1 MTTSNKTLRTPL
13 SRVRGLGAAGEGTDH
28 FWKQRLT
35 AIANIPLMLLFVGY
49 MIAGLQTDHAGFTGM
64 LASPVGASLFILMI
78 VSGIFHMRLG
88 MQTIIEDYV
97 HSEGSKLACLM
108 ANTFFCVVAGLIGV
122 ISVLMIA
129 FGG

>member
-1 MTTSNKTLRTPL
+1 MASTDKTLRTPL
-13 SRVRGLGAAGEGTDH
+13 SRVRGLGSAGEGTDH

-35 AIANIPLMLLFVGY
+35 AIANIPLMLMFVGY
-49 MIAGLQTDHAGFTGM
+49 MIAGLKTDHAGFTAM
-64 LASPVGASLFILMI
+64 LASPVPVALFILMI
-78 VSGIFHMRLG
+78 VSGVYHMRLG

-97 HSEGSKLACLM
+97 HTEGSKLVLLM
-108 ANTFFCVVAGLIGV
+108 GNTFFCALAGLVGV

>member
-1 MTTSNKTLRTPL
+1 MASPGKTLRTPL
-13 SRVRGLGAAGEGTDH
+13 SRVRGLGSAGEGTDH

-35 AIANIPLMLLFVGY
+35 AIANIPLMMMFVGY
-49 MIAGLQTDHAGFTGM
+49 LIAGLKTDHAGFVAM
-64 LASPVGASLFILMI
+64 LSSPIPVALFILMI
-78 VSGIFHMRLG
+78 VSGVYHMRLG

-97 HSEGSKLACLM
+97 PEEGSKLVLLM
-108 ANTFFCVVAGLIGV
+108 GNTFFCALAGLVGV

>member
-1 MTTSNKTLRTPL
+1 MTSSHKTLRTPL

-35 AIANIPLMLLFVGY
+35 AIANIPLMLMFVAY
-49 MIAGLQTDHAGFTGM
+49 MIAGLKSDHAGFTAM
-64 LASPVGASLFILMI
+64 LGSPIAVALFILMI
-78 VSGIFHMRLG
+78 VSGVYHMRLG
-88 MQTIIEDYV
+88 MQTIIEDYA
-97 HSEGSKLACLM
+97 HAEASKLTLLVC
-108 ANTFFCVVAGLIGV
+108 NTFFCALIGLIGV